1 MANSYLNR
9 TPSSAGNRKK
19 FTISF
24 WVKRSGLGSSNNI
37 FSATNDASSSNAR
50 FYVLFGSGDTLLF
63 KQYDGSST
71 NFDLTTNRVFRDI
84 NAWYHIVYNFD
95 SDNGTADLRQRIWVN
110 GVEETSFSS
119 RTNPSSSYD
128 SFVNQTKPH
137 NIGNDTNV
145 SSRFFNGYISH
156 FSFVDGQAL
165 APTVFGETD
174 STSGI
179 WKFKSPSGVTWGTN
193 GFHLKFENSAALG
206 TDSSGNTNTFTVNG
220 NLKQALDTPSNVYAT
235 LNSLINPNGATLAN
249 GNTHSSKSSAHA
261 TVQSTI
267 PCGYPNAPSTAKF
280 YWECKME
287 ATDGRTVGLVKS
299 NMPQISSWYND
310 YLGQNSG
317 GDGVIG
323 YYLGTYVDGTQ
334 ADVAWNGT
342 APQVTISGGWSA
354 GDILVNAYDA
364 STGKYWQGKNGV
376 WFTVGGGV
384 GNPATGAYPL
394 VTLNATDR
402 THDIFPADSSYD
414 GRWSWNFGNGYF
426 KTTAIT
432 SAGSNGNGSL
442 FEYDVPSGYYA
453 LNTKNINTYG

>member
-9 TPSSAGNRKK
+9 TPSSTGNRKT
-19 FTISF
+19 FTISM
-24 WVKRSGLGSSNNI
+24 WMKRSKIGNNQKVFTAGTAGTESGLQ
-37 FSATNDASSSNAR
+37 F
-50 FYVLFGSGDTLLF
+50 
-63 KQYDGSST
+63 YDGSTENTLRFYEYSSSSDQ
-71 NFDLTTNRVFRDI
+71 FVIAPNRLLRDT
-84 NAWYHIVYNFD
+84 NAWYHIVIAVD
-95 SDNGTADLRQRIWVN
+95 TTQATASNRVKYYVN
-110 GVEETSFSS
+110 GVQETSFA
-119 RTNPSSSYD
+119 TATYPSQNYD
-128 SFVNQTKPH
+128 TLFNLSGTVNTVGFLSGH
-137 NIGNDTNV
+137 SAYFD
-145 SSRFFNGYISH
+145 GYMSH
-156 FSFVDGQAL
+156 VAFVDGQAL
-165 APTVFGETD
+165 APTVFGQTD

-193 GFHLKFENSAALG
+193 GFHLKMENSAALG
-206 TDSSGNTNTFTVNG
+206 TDSSGNSNTFTVNG
-220 NLKQALDTPSNVYAT
+220 NLKQALDTPSNVHAT